1 MNSRDTTG
9 SQNRR
14 LIRLG
19 SLSLALVVCGSP
31 ALAADAP
38 EVTATIQVQPAEV
51 YVLGDDIPLIW
62 NFTNQSTN
70 SLAMLWEGC
79 CRLNGKLS
87 VTTGGQPVEILPPGA
102 STFHTY
108 AKAETLPPGQPM
120 KFSSLLA
127 DWVRLPTGGEFELG
141 GQYTGVLPNQTPQI
155 PAGTEL
161 WRGTARAT
169 STRLQVLG
177 VDDYL
182 AQRPARSQARGIKIQ
197 LSGPNRLPPVDAVA
211 FTATFKNL
219 TAAPL
224 TLDWPGTFQ
233 LWLVDERGWRLAQA
247 IKHPPVAAE
256 NLALP
261 PQGELR
267 REFQLSSADLN
278 GEPFGSLRLFLELSA
293 DAGGAGRVPSA
304 DLAIAWNLDLAD
316 TVTLLNAA
324 AGGSSAGMR
333 NPPLKL
339 LRQYLGAL
347 LPHLRELRSGDLDG
361 ERARQLRD
369 QLVLAGCVLPLAPKP
384 GAVFLPLERK
394 ATGAWSVALPGAGCE
409 SITGLEAAAQVERI
423 AGVRRHLG
431 WDLTAEVDP
440 GSATRLEELF
450 ALAKSLAPHQ
460 EQLAGPLTWRVPQA
474 SGLATNQL
482 QYPTAPPAA
491 NLVLRI
497 RATSNGPELAV
508 ARKAPQ
514 PGRPLWLNVFSAGE
528 LEALKGEVIADG
540 AALEKWLQSAAGTPQ
555 PLVIA
560 DGNLTAEAL
569 LPLIEPL
576 IERTLRIPIVAPE
589 PLP

>member
-1 MNSRDTTG
+1 MNPRDTTG
-9 SQNRR
+9 SQKDGS
-14 LIRLG
+14 IRLG
-19 SLSLALVVCGSP
+19 SLALAWLVVGAS
-31 ALAADAP
+31 ALAAEGP
-38 EVTATIQVQPAEV
+38 EVTATIEVQPAEV

-108 AKAETLPPGQPM
+108 SKAETLPPGQPM

-169 STRLQVLG
+169 SARLEVLD

-182 AQRPARSQARGIKIQ
+182 GQRPARSQARGLEVQ
-197 LSGPNRLPPVDAVA
+197 LTGPNRLPPLEAVT

-219 TAAPL
+219 TDAPL

-233 LWLVDERGWRLAQA
+233 LWLVDERGWRLTQA
-247 IKHPPVAAE
+247 IKFLPVAAE
-256 NLALP
+256 KLALP
-261 PQGELR
+261 PRGELR

-278 GEPFGSLRLFLELSA
+278 GEPFGSLQLFLDL
-293 DAGGAGRVPSA
+293 GAGADGARRVPST
-304 DLAIAWNLDLAD
+304 DLEVAWELNPAD
-316 TVTLLNAA
+316 TVALLNAA

-339 LRQYLGAL
+339 LRQYLAAL
-347 LPHLRELRSGDLDG
+347 LPQLRELRAEELDG
-361 ERARQLRD
+361 DRARQLRD

-384 GAVFLPLERK
+384 GAVFLPLERN
-394 ATGAWSVALPGAGCE
+394 ATGAWSVALPGSGCE
-409 SITGLEAAAQVERI
+409 SITGLEAAAQIERI

-431 WDLTAEVDP
+431 WDLTAEVKP
-440 GSATRLEELF
+440 GTATRLGDLYG
-450 ALAKSLAPHQ
+450 LAKSLAPQ
-460 EQLAGPLTWRVPQA
+460 QDQLAGPLTWRVPQA
-474 SGLATNQL
+474 SGLATNQVQFPMTL
-482 QYPTAPPAA
+482 PAA
-491 NLVLRI
+491 NMVLKI
-497 RATSNGPELAV
+497 RETSNGPVLAV

-514 PGRPLWLNVFSAGE
+514 AGRPLWMNVFSAGE
-528 LEALKGEVIADG
+528 LEALTGEVIADG
-540 AALEKWLQSAAGTPQ
+540 AALEKWLQTETGMLQ
-555 PLVIA
+555 PVVIA
-560 DGNLTAEAL
+560 GENLAAEAV
-569 LPLIEPL
+569 LPLIRPL
-576 IERTLRIPIVAPE
+576 IERTLRIAIISPE
-589 PLP
+589 ALP